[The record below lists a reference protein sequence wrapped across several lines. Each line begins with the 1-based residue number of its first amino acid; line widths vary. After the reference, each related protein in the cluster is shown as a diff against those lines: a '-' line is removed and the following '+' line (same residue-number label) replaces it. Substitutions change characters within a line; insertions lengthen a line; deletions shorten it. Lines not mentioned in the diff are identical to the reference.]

1 MRYFLNSMSLLSKQ
15 ASRKFLLL
23 TVFRTV
29 ISFLDLVALGVVAL
43 IGQLAINNSNSVK
56 LEGLSKFL
64 VDTATFGS
72 TSPKAQFLLLTCVA
86 VVLFL
91 VKAVFAI
98 FLTRKMLIH
107 LAEQEVKLGTEM
119 FGLVIDSDINE
130 AHSESSQHFAYAT
143 SYGVTAA
150 IPRVLGY
157 GSTLI
162 SEGVMLISLV
172 IVFIVVEP
180 ILTSLMFLYFLL
192 IGCLLYAFVNK
203 PTEKLGLII
212 SETST
217 NSIRIVQEAIRS
229 FRENW
234 VLQKSHFFTD
244 NYQSNKREAAVGTA
258 KVLTLTMAPRHVM
271 DTALLIGL
279 ALVGLIKF
287 STSDF
292 ENAIKSLGFILIAAT
307 RITPSLLSF
316 QGASAALRQAGTEGL
331 TFVND
336 LEKFREN
343 AQQNPSEIISPLASE
358 QLNGSSFRIS
368 VRDLNYRYPKSER
381 LVLKSVSL
389 EIPPGS
395 NVAFI
400 GPSGSGKS
408 TLADA
413 ILGVIDVEDSVL
425 IAGIRPRLMVKEH
438 LCALAYVPQEIVLLD
453 SSIAENVA
461 FGVDYSDIDFDLV
474 QESIGLVGLMD
485 FVAGL
490 PDGLQARVGEFGGL
504 LSGGQRQR
512 IGIARALYVK
522 PKVLVMDEATS
533 ALDGESETAIV
544 QLMDRINGTVT
555 VVSIAHRLSTV
566 VNADCVYLFEEGQI
580 VDSGTMGEL
589 QSRHVSIN
597 DKLQGR

>member
-98 FLTRKMLIH
+98 FLTRKMLMH
-107 LAEQEVKLGTEM
+107 LAEQEVELGTEM

-368 VRDLNYRYPKSER
+368 VKDLNYRYPKSER

-461 FGVDYSDIDFDLV
+461 FGVDYSDIDFDSV

-490 PDGLQARVGEFGGL
+490 PDGLRARVGEFGGL

-589 QSRHVSIN
+589 QSRHVPIN

>member
-1 MRYFLNSMSLLSKQ
+1 MLSKSAKQ
-15 ASRKFLLL
+15 KYYLL
-23 TVFRTV
+23 TSLRTV
-29 ISFLDLVALGVVAL
+29 ISFLDLMALGVVAL

-64 VDTATFGS
+64 VNTATFGS

-98 FLTRKMLIH
+98 FLTRKMLMH
-107 LAEQEVKLGTEM
+107 LAEQEVKLGTEI
-119 FGLVIDSDINE
+119 FGLIIDSDINE

-162 SEGVMLISLV
+162 SEGVMLVSLV

-234 VLQKSHFFTD
+234 VLQKSLFFTD

-336 LEKFREN
+336 LKKFREN
-343 AQQNPSEIISPLASE
+343 AQQNPSEIISPLASK

-368 VRDLNYRYPKSER
+368 VKDLSYRYPKSER

-461 FGVDYSDIDFDLV
+461 FGVDYSDIDFGLV

-490 PDGLQARVGEFGGL
+490 PDGLRARVGEFGGL

-522 PKVLVMDEATS
+522 PKVLIMDEATS

>member
-1 MRYFLNSMSLLSKQ
+1 M
-15 ASRKFLLL
+15 
-23 TVFRTV
+23 
-29 ISFLDLVALGVVAL
+29 ALGVVAL

-64 VDTATFGS
+64 VNTATFGS

-98 FLTRKMLIH
+98 FLTRKMLMH
-107 LAEQEVKLGTEM
+107 LAEQEVKLGTEI
-119 FGLVIDSDINE
+119 FGLIIDSDINE

-162 SEGVMLISLV
+162 SEGVMLVSLV

-234 VLQKSHFFTD
+234 VLQKSLFFTD

-336 LEKFREN
+336 LKKFREN
-343 AQQNPSEIISPLASE
+343 AQQNPSEIISPLASK

-368 VRDLNYRYPKSER
+368 VKDLSYRYPKSER

-461 FGVDYSDIDFDLV
+461 FGVDYSDIDFGLV

-490 PDGLQARVGEFGGL
+490 PDGLRARVGEFGGL

-522 PKVLVMDEATS
+522 PKVLIMDEATS